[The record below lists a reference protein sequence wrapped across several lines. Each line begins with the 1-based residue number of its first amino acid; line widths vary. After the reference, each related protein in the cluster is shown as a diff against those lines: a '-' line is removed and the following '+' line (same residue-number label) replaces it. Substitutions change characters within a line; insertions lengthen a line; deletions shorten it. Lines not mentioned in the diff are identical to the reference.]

1 MPLQSNIQVKI
12 QQLLAQS
19 SRTELQAAASAL
31 TTRYRDRDAAGEAG
45 FRSRAECLAYIAM
58 RMPATYEAS
67 RKVFREI
74 ADQLPELAI
83 HSILDVGSGPA
94 TSVIAACD
102 TFQDIRE
109 AVLIEPSGTMAAFG
123 AQLLAEAIDDRATN
137 VVWQGVNVHET
148 ELYARSDLV
157 AASYVLGELSGDML
171 RFVDRLWAA
180 TDELL
185 VLIEPGSSAGFGRLR
200 LVRQHIIE
208 QGGQILA
215 PCTHHS
221 ACPMAANDWCHFSV
235 SVQRT
240 KEHKRLKSGS
250 RGDES
255 EKFAYLVASKRPITR
270 ASLSRVVK
278 RPIKGKGHV
287 YLDLCSDTGL
297 ARHVVSKRDPS
308 HYRIARKSA
317 WGDLWSSET

>member
-1 MPLQSNIQVKI
+1 MPLPSNIQVKI
-12 QQLLAQS
+12 QQLLEQS

-31 TTRYRDRDAAGEAG
+31 TKRYHSGHAASQAG
-45 FRSRAECLAYIAM
+45 FRSKAECLAYIAM

-67 RKVFREI
+67 RTVFREI
-74 ADQLPELAI
+74 AGQLPELAI
-83 HSILDVGSGPA
+83 HSILDVGSGPGTA
-94 TSVIAACD
+94 VIAAFD
-102 TFQDIRE
+102 TFQDIRD

-123 AQLLAEAIDDRATN
+123 AELLSEAIEDRATN
-137 VVWQGVNVHET
+137 VVWRGIKPHEND
-148 ELYARSDLV
+148 LYTRSDLV
-157 AASYVLGELSGDML
+157 AASYVLGELSGDLL

-208 QGGQILA
+208 HGGQILA
-215 PCTHHS
+215 PCTHDS
-221 ACPMAANDWCHFSV
+221 ACPMAATDWCHFSV

-270 ASLSRVVK
+270 ASLARIVK

-297 ARHVVSKRDPS
+297 ARHTVSKRDAS

-317 WGDLWSSET
+317 WGDLWSSEI